1 DELVWIRRSRTR
13 EPTCDGRATRVVR
26 RRAHFAAAVE
36 ALQQLVQVRGTELEV
51 EVGNRD
57 PLRIEGD
64 VEAACGEC
72 GGARQQLREAP
83 GTGGRQGL
91 GVEHTLVT
99 NNDNEQQRADAE
111 RGRLG
116 FYRPAMG
123 PRKNRAEHAGIVG
136 RLEHRLPSEA
146 HRRRA
151 EATGGERAA
160 PRQQVVEI
168 ELGRAPEDGAHLRLG
183 GGIETGEEER
193 VDATERRRDWWRR
206 RGERGRRDMERRQAQ
221 LASRAEPVV
230 SDRILARQRHPRGPR
245 RGRIAAEALQLA
257 EPEAGAPAAGRTRG
271 APASAKTR

>member
-1 DELVWIRRSRTR
+1 DELVWIRRSKTR
-13 EPTCDGRATRVVR
+13 EPTWNGRATRVVR
-26 RRAHFAAAVE
+26 RRGDLDAAVE
-36 ALQQLVQVRGTELEV
+36 ALQQLLQLRGTEVEV
-51 EVGNRD
+51 AVGNRD

-136 RLEHRLPSEA
+136 RLEHRLPSET
-146 HRRRA
+146 HLRWA
-151 EATGGERAA
+151 EAA
-160 PRQQVVEI
+160 
-168 ELGRAPEDGAHLRLG
+168 G
-183 GGIETGEEER
+183 GG
-193 VDATERRRDWWRR
+193 
-206 RGERGRRDMERRQAQ
+206 
-221 LASRAEPVV
+221 
-230 SDRILARQRHPRGPR
+230 RH
-245 RGRIAAEALQLA
+245 
-257 EPEAGAPAAGRTRG
+257 
-271 APASAKTR
+271 